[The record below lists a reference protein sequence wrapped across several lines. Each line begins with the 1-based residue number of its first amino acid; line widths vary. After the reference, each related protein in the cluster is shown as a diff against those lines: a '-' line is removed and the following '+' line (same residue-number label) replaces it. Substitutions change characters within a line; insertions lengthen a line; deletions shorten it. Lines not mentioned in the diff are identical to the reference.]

1 MPLKNLCSCR
11 FLYTALNSVA
21 SDMPLKNLPCSCRFL
36 HTALFSVIG
45 ENSVR
50 NVPRSCRS
58 VLQALFRLAGEMS
71 MRNVPRS
78 CRSVLQPCSES
89 WSRRN
94 AAPSTWASV
103 TLPSPW
109 QPWTKSSTKWVCF
122 VGYLC
127 TAVTYFLMQGEF
139 VHETWMVCVCGGG
152 GGGGRYK
159 HVRRVWLQRV
169 VVRSRTDGQLETE
182 FGELCC
188 CRSLPPSVQSL
199 DICCRH

>member
-1 MPLKNLCSCR
+1 MLTEVSGSRTRLQPCLQVSLFRTFRSDPSHGRFLSLCAASLFFVAGEMPLKNLCSCR
-11 FLYTALNSVA
+11 FLHTALNSVA

-78 CRSVLQPCSES
+78 CRFVLQPCSES

-103 TLPSPW
+103 TLPSP
-109 QPWTKSSTKWVCF
+109 
-122 VGYLC
+122 
-127 TAVTYFLMQGEF
+127 
-139 VHETWMVCVCGGG
+139 
-152 GGGGRYK
+152 
-159 HVRRVWLQRV
+159 
-169 VVRSRTDGQLETE
+169 
-182 FGELCC
+182 
-188 CRSLPPSVQSL
+188 
-199 DICCRH
+199 